1 MRGFICAIIK
11 RRWYRCQLSLD
22 TARYSAFFLLTCTLK
37 NRPSVHSSQGVAS
50 GLLVSAADTAE
61 KHRCGGNGRV
71 LKAFAG
77 TLIYNEG
84 DHPFKDGVLS
94 SGWGWSALIR
104 WPQW

>member
-1 MRGFICAIIK
+1 MSTVAG
-11 RRWYRCQLSLD
+11 YRKVFGD
-22 TARYSAFFLLTCTLK
+22 FLLTRTLK
-37 NRPSVHSSQGVAS
+37 NRPSVHSSPGVAS
-50 GLLVSAADTAE
+50 GLLLSAGDTAE

-104 WPQW
+104 GPSSNGVDVR